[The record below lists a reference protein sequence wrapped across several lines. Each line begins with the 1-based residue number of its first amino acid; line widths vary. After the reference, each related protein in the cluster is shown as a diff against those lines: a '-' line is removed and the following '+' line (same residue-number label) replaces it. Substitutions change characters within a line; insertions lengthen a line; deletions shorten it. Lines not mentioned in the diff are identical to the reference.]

1 VKIAFISY
9 EYPPDAAYGG
19 IATYVYQAAKML
31 QLRGHHVEV
40 FTSSPQ
46 RDDSQ
51 VEDDVL
57 VHRIREIRQEYF
69 ALPVGGLFTKRH
81 AAIRFDVLE
90 GPEFFADAREAVKL
104 VPDIPLVVK
113 LHTPSMLV
121 LKLNYFETSTI
132 KKLRYCIHALLRGIK
147 PAWGYPVHAL
157 RYRSQALNVDVF
169 ERAHALDADEIA
181 APSKSLGDVLINK
194 WGLQPS
200 AVSCVPYPYTPDRNL
215 LDIPTETHTNVVTFV
230 GRLEIRKGVIE
241 LARAIPMVLKE
252 YPTARFRLV
261 GPSEDS
267 PIANVGMQQYL
278 ERRLHS
284 YKESL
289 EFVGPVAPDR
299 IPDILAKTD
308 VCVFPS
314 RWENFP
320 CVCLEAMAAGRGIV
334 ASSAGGMVE
343 MLDYGKCGLVI
354 SPSAPESLALAVLA
368 LLRQPDRRIKLGQV
382 ARQRLLTEYS
392 VDRVGSLQEASY
404 ERAIER
410 RKSKGPRHTQKSRM
424 ADIVLDQIRKGSGLR
439 S

>member
-31 QLRGHHVEV
+31 QSRGHRVEV
-40 FTSSPQ
+40 FTSSPH
-46 RDDSQ
+46 RAGSQ
-51 VEDDVL
+51 MEDHVL
-57 VHRIREIRQEYF
+57 VHRIKAARQETF
-69 ALPVGGLFTKRH
+69 ASPVGGMFAKRH
-81 AAIRFDVLE
+81 DTVRFDVLE

-121 LKLNYFETSTI
+121 LKLNYFETSTV
-132 KKLRYCIHALLRGIK
+132 KKLRYYLNGILRGVR
-147 PAWGYPVHAL
+147 PVWGYPA
-157 RYRSQALNVDVF
+157 RAMGYRSNALKVDKV

-181 APSKSLGDVLINK
+181 TPSTSLGDVLIK
-194 WGLQPS
+194 EWGLQPS
-200 AVSCVPYPYTPDRNL
+200 VVNCVPYPYTPDPKL
-215 LDIPTETHTNVVTFV
+215 LDIPAETHTNVVTFV

-261 GPSEDS
+261 GSSEDS
-267 PIANVGMQQYL
+267 PVANVGMQQYL
-278 ERRLHS
+278 ERRLHG

-334 ASSAGGMVE
+334 ASSSGGMVE
-343 MLDYGKCGLVI
+343 MLNYGQCGSVI
-354 SPSAPESLALAVLA
+354 PPCDPQSIAQAVLA
-368 LLRQPDRRIKLGQV
+368 LLRQPERRIKLGQA
-382 ARQRLLTEYS
+382 ARKRLLTEYS
-392 VDRVGSLQEASY
+392 VGRVGSLQETSY
-404 ERAIER
+404 ERAIEHR
-410 RKSKGPRHTQKSRM
+410 RF
-424 ADIVLDQIRKGSGLR
+424 KGSR
-439 S
+439 RVQ

>member
-1 VKIAFISY
+1 MLLKIAFISY

-19 IATYVYQAAKML
+19 IATYVYQGARML

-40 FTSSPQ
+40 FTSSPH
-46 RDDSQ
+46 RDGSQ
-51 VEDDVL
+51 LEDHVL
-57 VHRIREIRQEYF
+57 VHRIKETRQEKF
-69 ALPVGGLFTKRH
+69 AIPAGRFFAARH
-81 AAIRFDVLE
+81 AAVGFDVLE
-90 GPEFFADAREAVKL
+90 GPEFFADGREAVKL

-121 LKLNYFETSTI
+121 FRLNYFEKSTV
-132 KKLRYCIHALLRGIK
+132 KKLSYSINAMLRGVR
-147 PAWGYPVHAL
+147 PAWGYPAHAL
-157 RYRSQALNVDVF
+157 YYRSQALKADVL
-169 ERAHALDADEIA
+169 ERAHVLDADEITT
-181 APSKSLGDVLINK
+181 PSKSLGDVLIKK

-200 AVSCVPYPYTPDRNL
+200 LVTCVPYPYTPDRKL
-215 LDIPTETHTNVVTFV
+215 LDIPAETHTNVVTFV

-241 LARAIPMVLKE
+241 LARAIPIVLE
-252 YPTARFRLV
+252 QHPTARFILV
-261 GPSEDS
+261 GASDDS

-278 ERRLHS
+278 ETRLRR
-284 YKESL
+284 YKKSL
-289 EFVGPVAPDR
+289 EFVGSVTPDR
-299 IPDILAKTD
+299 IPEILASTD

-343 MLDYGKCGLVI
+343 MLDYGQCGLMI
-354 SPSAPESLALAVLA
+354 SPGAPESLALAVLA

-410 RKSKGPRHTQKSRM
+410 RSCKGPRHT
-424 ADIVLDQIRKGSGLR
+424 
-439 S
+439 